1 MGACACVYFF
11 VFFCVCVCVGLTSVP
26 ATIGFPRSHT
36 TSLESFT
43 ILYSQ
48 FNLDRAWRGEEVEG
62 REWQRGDMWGKGGEE
77 ESDECSDSNN
87 LIHLSAPLS
96 TGCNVMVKRSARR

>member
-1 MGACACVYFF
+1 MHVRVCIFLCSLCVY
-11 VFFCVCVCVGLTSVP
+11 VGLTSVP

-48 FNLDRAWRGEEVEG
+48 FNLDRDWRGEEARRQEVEG
-62 REWQRGDMWGKGGEE
+62 RGWKRKRGDMWGKGGEE
-77 ESDECSDSNN
+77 ESDECSDSIISSI
-87 LIHLSAPLS
+87 LGPH
-96 TGCNVMVKRSARR
+96 

>member
-1 MGACACVYFF
+1 MHVRVCIFLCSLCVY
-11 VFFCVCVCVGLTSVP
+11 VGLTSVP

-48 FNLDRAWRGEEVEG
+48 FNLDRDWRGEEGRQEERRWKGEGGRG
-62 REWQRGDMWGKGGEE
+62 REVICGGREE
-77 ESDECSDSNN
+77 RKRVM
-87 LIHLSAPLS
+87 
-96 TGCNVMVKRSARR
+96 NVLTASSHPS